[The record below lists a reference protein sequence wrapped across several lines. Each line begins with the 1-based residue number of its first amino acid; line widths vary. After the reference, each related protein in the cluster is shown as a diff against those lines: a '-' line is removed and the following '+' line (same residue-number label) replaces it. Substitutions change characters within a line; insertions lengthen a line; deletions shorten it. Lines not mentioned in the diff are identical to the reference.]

1 MRKSLLSAAIL
12 ASAFLS
18 ASGTAWAA
26 PNLIVNG
33 SFESFARGVF
43 TGWTNAGSLGSTPAQ
58 YAVPHPTDGR
68 ASGQFGDVV
77 SADPFA
83 FSPDSAGV
91 QGAYFVAD
99 EAIQTLS
106 QRVALIAGQIYEV
119 GFDLFT
125 TLSGARN
132 RSPFTLTGSI
142 GSLVVTTATAAN
154 TTPGAWQHYSST
166 FVAPSASETFTFTF
180 SSGAGP
186 AKDVIAD
193 LVYVGAPLTPV
204 PEPTSLAALACG
216 LLGLSMA
223 RRRA

>member
-1 MRKSLLSAAIL
+1 MRKFFLST
-12 ASAFLS
+12 AFLAGAVS
-18 ASGTAWAA
+18 GASGTAWAA

-33 SFESFARGVF
+33 SFESFTQGAF
-43 TGWTNAGSLGSTPAQ
+43 MGWTNAGSLGSTPAQ
-58 YAVPHPTDGR
+58 YAVPHPTDG
-68 ASGQFGDVV
+68 STPGQFGDVV

-83 FSPDSAGV
+83 FSPDRAGV
-91 QGAYFVAD
+91 QSAYFVAD
-99 EAIQTLS
+99 EAVQTLS
-106 QRVALIAGQIYEV
+106 QQVALVAGQIYEV

-132 RSPFTLTGSI
+132 QNPFTLTGSI

-154 TTPGAWQHYSST
+154 TTPGVWRHYSST
-166 FVAPSASETFTFTF
+166 FVAPSASETFTFAF

-204 PEPTSLAALACG
+204 PEPASLAAFACG
-216 LLGLSMA
+216 LLGLGMA